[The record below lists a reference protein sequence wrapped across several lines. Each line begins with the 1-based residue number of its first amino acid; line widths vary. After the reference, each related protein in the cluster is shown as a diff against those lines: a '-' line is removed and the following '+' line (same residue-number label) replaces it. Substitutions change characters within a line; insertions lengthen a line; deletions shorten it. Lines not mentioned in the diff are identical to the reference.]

1 MQVSGLAAAW
11 HPDGKRI
18 SIWVLH
24 APADL
29 ETFRAA
35 SFWTALATGGS
46 AVTSEL
52 SPEILKRAEAAFGSQ
67 IADGGG
73 TDFRSK
79 GCWKIWW
86 SEGWI
91 CSGGIWW

>member
-1 MQVSGLAAAW
+1 MQVSGLSAAW

-52 SPEILKRAEAAFGSQ
+52 SPEILKKAEAIHKQARDAFAAARGNTLLGVFEQ
-67 IADGGG
+67 AG
-73 TDFRSK
+73 TD
-79 GCWKIWW
+79 
-86 SEGWI
+86 
-91 CSGGIWW
+91 